1 MPSVLNQNAKHFFK
15 KVPSILKAKTDLAV
29 HTLRAVGVTLVCPS
43 QRLVSR
49 NRCDCRTVQKL
60 AKLRMV
66 DDLRSAVADFTDYV
80 TCNTLPQYSRIVWID
95 FFLFKKMVVMFR
107 ELCTFYYLKQKNDT
121 RAMIHR
127 WRKERRD
134 YCSST

>member
-49 NRCDCRTVQKL
+49 NRYDCRTVQKL

-95 FFLFKKMVVMFR
+95 FFYFKKWWSCFGNSVH
-107 ELCTFYYLKQKNDT
+107 YYLKQKNDT

-134 YCSST
+134 YCSCT